1 MVNFLAILLKLLAV
15 NIISNVNCL
24 DTSCLFVV
32 GSTRSYERP
41 LRVLDFFHKM
51 LNFHNGIDSVCL
63 LQRTTF
69 RRPLASGRLLRPPR
83 LE

>member
-15 NIISNVNCL
+15 NIISNVNCF
-24 DTSCLFVV
+24 DTSCFFGA
-32 GSTRSYERP
+32 GSIHSYMRP
-41 LRVLDFFHKM
+41 LRVLDFFHKT

-63 LQRTTF
+63 LQHTIF
-69 RRPLASGRLLRPPR
+69 RRLPASRRLLRPPR